1 MPRNPG
7 LWIVPFILHT
17 ISFIFSIVSKVNSSR
32 ARKYEGENGL
42 QKAGSIISVFGIVL
56 NVIFLVIVPVMMGL
70 SIANWTP
77 YDPYYPYY

>member
-7 LWIVPFILHT
+7 LWMIPFVLHLV
-17 ISFIFSIVSKVNSSR
+17 SFIFSIVSKVNSSR

-56 NVIFLVIVPVMMGL
+56 NVIFLVVVPVMMGI
-70 SIANWTP
+70 SIATWSY
-77 YDPYYPYY
+77 YDPYLPYL